1 MKKAEIILVGLAI
14 ISIILRL
21 MHLVGANIVTVLSFT
36 FLACLY
42 FYFGFAIFND
52 IRLRD
57 IFKKASYQDISALRI
72 IGAIVTGIA
81 ISMAI
86 VGMEFRIMRWP
97 GASIMLMVGGLVL
110 CLLTV
115 MALIRYFS
123 AKAPFYLNILKRL
136 VPYTILAVVAFISV
150 KFRG

>member
-1 MKKAEIILVGLAI
+1 MKKAEIILVGVAI
-14 ISIILRL
+14 ISTIFRI
-21 MHLVGANIVTVLSFT
+21 MHLIGAHFLTVLSFT
-36 FLACLY
+36 FLSCLY
-42 FYFGFAIFND
+42 FYFSFAIFNG
-52 IRLRD
+52 IRFRD
-57 IFKKASYQDISALRI
+57 IFKKASYQGISALRI

-115 MALIRYFS
+115 TAIIKYFS
-123 AKAPFYLNILKRL
+123 SKAPFYLNILKRV

>member
-1 MKKAEIILVGLAI
+1 MKKAEIILI
-14 ISIILRL
+14 IVAMLGVI
-21 MHLVGANIVTVLSFT
+21 LSFIPVPGGNILTILSIT

-42 FYFGFAIFND
+42 FYFGFALFNG

-57 IFKKASYQDISALRI
+57 IFKKSSYQGISALRI

-97 GASIMLMVGGLVL
+97 GASIMLMVGGLGL
-110 CLLTV
+110 CLLLIT
-115 MALIRYFS
+115 ALIKYFS
-123 AKAPFYLNILKRL
+123 AKAPFYLNILKRA
-136 VPYTILAVVAFISV
+136 VPYTILAILAFISV